1 MPDPLAGWPGTR
13 VVTNPVRPAEPPPP
27 TPREPQPSTEAGTN
41 DEHVDADPV
50 DTQEGEAQA

>member
-1 MPDPLAGWPGTR
+1 MPDPLAGWPATR

-27 TPREPQPSTEAGTN
+27 TPREPQPEPSTEAGTN
-41 DEHVDADPV
+41 DVDADPV